1 MYKRQVHQ
9 VFTRVR
15 QERLEYAANSDSQAP
30 LYLRYDRNGLGLNQD
45 FSMVDRISIF
55 YLFDDSGIAAST
67 PVTMR
72 LSDGTDTAT
81 LTLNV
86 ASSNVPFF
94 ADFVF
99 SSFTGIGAVDLTQIQ
114 SIEVD
119 FLTASAQDLIIDAIR
134 PCLGPIPGA
143 TATPI
148 QPTAGPSPT
157 PRPTSVPLPTATPI
171 PVSYTHLDVY
181 KRQVSGPWT

>member
-1 MYKRQVHQ
+1 M
-9 VFTRVR
+9 R

-81 LTLNV
+81 LTLN
-86 ASSNVPFF
+86 A
-94 ADFVF
+94 
-99 SSFTGIGAVDLTQIQ
+99 
-114 SIEVD
+114 
-119 FLTASAQDLIIDAIR
+119 
-134 PCLGPIPGA
+134 
-143 TATPI
+143 
-148 QPTAGPSPT
+148 
-157 PRPTSVPLPTATPI
+157 
-171 PVSYTHLDVY
+171 VSYTHLDVY
-181 KRQVSGPWT
+181 KRQEVILRSRKSMFSLRQNKYFGFKGQLQARTTLNVYEH